1 MSYNP
6 YMGRLESYLQSCGI
20 GQYDKYER
28 FLDRLFEWNQ
38 KFNLTAIADRA
49 DAEDKHIID
58 SLLGAEYVRGDTVLD
73 IGAGAG
79 FPSVPLAIAMPDKKF
94 TLADSL
100 GKRVKFL
107 EFIIDDLPLEN
118 VRAIH
123 ARAEDL
129 PKTEL
134 YDTVTARAVAPL
146 NVLVEYCL
154 PFVKPGGVM
163 LAYKAAGVTEELAAA
178 ERGIGILGGGEPVV
192 YSKTLCTTREETV
205 GRTFVVIE
213 KVRPTPKAYPRGG
226 NKPRLKPL

>member
-1 MSYNP
+1 
-6 YMGRLESYLQSCGI
+6 MGRLESYLRSCGI
-20 GQYDKYER
+20 GRYDKYAQ
-28 FLDRLFEWNQ
+28 FLDRLFEWNE
-38 KFNLTAIADRA
+38 KFNLTAIADRE

-79 FPSVPLAIAMPDKKF
+79 FPSVPLAIAMPDKRF

-107 EFIIDDLPLEN
+107 DYIIDDLSLDN
-118 VRAIH
+118 ARAVH

-154 PFVKPGGVM
+154 PFVKTGGVM
-163 LAYKAAGVTEELAAA
+163 LAYKAAGVTEELDAAA
-178 ERGIGILGGGEPVV
+178 HGIEILGGGEPVV
-192 YSKTLCTTREETV
+192 YSKALCTVRQETV

-213 KVRPTPKAYPRGG
+213 KVRPTPKTYPRGG